1 MTNSNEGTIFC
12 NESKFDFQYLE
23 RYFEDETVNNLRKF
37 HGKPS
42 FERRYEDSAQNT
54 DNAWIE
60 IELINYHYELENFPI
75 VSKTKV
81 SLLNL

>member
-23 RYFEDETVNNLRKF
+23 RYFEGDTVNSLRNFKV
-37 HGKPS
+37 KQS
-42 FERRYEDSAQNT
+42 FERLYEDSAQNT

-60 IELINYHYELENFPI
+60 IDLINYYYEFENFPI
-75 VSKTKV
+75 ISKTEV
-81 SLLNL
+81 SLLDL